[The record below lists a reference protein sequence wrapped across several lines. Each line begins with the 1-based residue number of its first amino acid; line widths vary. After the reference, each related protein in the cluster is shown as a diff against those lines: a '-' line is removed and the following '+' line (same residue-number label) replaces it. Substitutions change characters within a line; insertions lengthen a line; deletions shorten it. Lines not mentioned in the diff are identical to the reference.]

1 MLLNFSLG
9 NFRSFNK
16 LQTIDFRA
24 TGLVSEDKEVD
35 DNNIATI
42 SDNPVLKTIGIY
54 GANGSGKSN
63 LIWGL
68 SFLKNMIVR
77 SLDSEDIINE
87 LYFPFRLT
95 TGNVS
100 NNGYF
105 QVTILI
111 ENKKY
116 RYGFTIKDKK
126 AFAEEWLFGPAE
138 KNETFYFK
146 RKVKWYSLKY
156 EIYFK

>member
-1 MLLNFSLG
+1 MFLNFSLG

-16 LQTIDFRA
+16 VQTIDFRA
-24 TGLVSEDKEVD
+24 TGLVSENKDVD
-35 DNNIATI
+35 ENNIAVI
-42 SDNPVLKTIGIY
+42 SDNPLLKTIGIY

-68 SFLKNMIVR
+68 SFFKQMIVN
-77 SLDSEDIINE
+77 SLNTQDIIDMH
-87 LYFPFRLT
+87 YSPFTLST
-95 TGNVS
+95 DIIS

-105 QVTILI
+105 QVTLLV

-116 RYGFTIKDKK
+116 RYGFTIKDEK

-146 RKVKWYSLKY
+146 RKGKDI
-156 EIYFK
+156 EI